1 MESDNNINFNFSN
14 ISQNRYMTNNTHDI
28 YASQNRYNKEIN
40 IKKINNNKNSIPK
53 RVFNEKNK
61 RKNLIPNRDLTESDL
76 MMILSDINEKE
87 NYRDNRKKNLN
98 LSLNDNIAPNNFL
111 KHIRRAQ
118 HLNSNNI
125 KLNQYYTN
133 SNIKTVERNKGTQ
146 IYNNFYSINN
156 IGNPNIPVK
165 VINVFN

>member
-1 MESDNNINFNFSN
+1 
-14 ISQNRYMTNNTHDI
+14 
-28 YASQNRYNKEIN
+28 
-40 IKKINNNKNSIPK
+40 
-53 RVFNEKNK
+53 
-61 RKNLIPNRDLTESDL
+61 

-133 SNIKTVERNKGTQ
+133 SNIKTVERNKRTQ

>member
-1 MESDNNINFNFSN
+1 M
-14 ISQNRYMTNNTHDI
+14 R
-28 YASQNRYNKEIN
+28 
-40 IKKINNNKNSIPK
+40 KKII
-53 RVFNEKNK
+53 E
-61 RKNLIPNRDLTESDL
+61 I
-76 MMILSDINEKE
+76 IG
-87 NYRDNRKKNLN
+87 KKNLN

-146 IYNNFYSINN
+146 IYNNFCCGAYKFISL
-156 IGNPNIPVK
+156 
-165 VINVFN
+165 

>member
-1 MESDNNINFNFSN
+1 M
-14 ISQNRYMTNNTHDI
+14 
-28 YASQNRYNKEIN
+28 K
-40 IKKINNNKNSIPK
+40 KKITDAI
-53 RVFNEKNK
+53 E
-61 RKNLIPNRDLTESDL
+61 
-76 MMILSDINEKE
+76 
-87 NYRDNRKKNLN
+87 KKNLN

-118 HLNSNNI
+118 HLNSNSNNI
-125 KLNQYYTN
+125 KFNQYYTN